1 MGKGCEQMSD
11 AMKSAGLVL
20 AGGRSSRMGRDK
32 ADLEVGGQTLLAR
45 AVALLETAGAT
56 RVYVAG
62 RTDAENGLADRLEY
76 AGPAVA
82 VLDACR
88 VLLADGF
95 THALVMPVDM
105 PLMNADA
112 LKALMDEGNVA
123 AAYATEP
130 LPFFVSLEA
139 ASTLETQ
146 PVSLRRLLSDLGAAQ
161 IAKPPDDLIFVN
173 ANTPEEWEQIRQ
185 QLETD

>member
-11 AMKSAGLVL
+11 AMKLAGLVL

-32 ADLEVGGQTLLAR
+32 AEMEVGGQTLLAR
-45 AVALLETAGAT
+45 SIALLEVAGAS

-62 RTDAENGLADRLEY
+62 RAGAENGLADRLEY

-88 VLLADGF
+88 ALLADGF

-112 LKALMDEGNVA
+112 LKALMDEGTVA

-139 ASTLETQ
+139 ASTVETQ
-146 PVSLRRLLSDLGAAQ
+146 PVSLRRLLSDLGAEQ
-161 IAKPPDDLIFVN
+161 ITKPTNDLIFVN